1 MNMHWHTDM
10 VLPSVTD
17 TTMYT
22 WHLAPGTWHLAP
34 GTWHLAADT

>member
-10 VLPSVTD
+10 VLPVTD

-22 WHLAPGTWHLAP
+22 WHLTP
-34 GTWHLAADT
+34 GTWHLAADS